1 MPAHAVFERML
12 SCLWWSTAASLC
24 YVPASFAQN
33 APHVTTF
40 ELTRNKPFVQVM
52 VNGKGPYR
60 FIVDTGTAGEAF
72 VSTSLADELH
82 LPVVGA
88 VHLTDPSHQG
98 GQQTQVVAIEDLE
111 VAGVEFKGVRAVRH
125 SLSQADGSCD
135 GLLGFG
141 LFRQY
146 LLTLDY
152 PRRQLSLAEGS
163 VTQDSGSGS
172 VLPFRTPYGI
182 PIISLK
188 IGDLELQAQVDS
200 GGTGLSIPDSF
211 ASRLKFG
218 VNPSLFGYGES
229 FSTRFELRSAQLAT
243 DVHLGDY
250 VFSQPFVE
258 IQSAFPLAN
267 LGSSAMQE
275 FALTF
280 DQKRGLVRFLSSA
293 QTHHLGATP
302 TATTLQHAPKEELPA
317 LALVPV
323 G

>member
-1 MPAHAVFERML
+1 MLCGVPVFA
-12 SCLWWSTAASLC
+12 T
-24 YVPASFAQN
+24 QN
-33 APHVTTF
+33 VLHVTSF
-40 ELTRNKPFVQVM
+40 ELTHDKPFVQVM

-72 VSTSLADELH
+72 VSSALADDLH

-98 GQQTQVVAIEDLE
+98 GQHVSVVAIETLN

-125 SLSQADGSCD
+125 ALSQADGSCD

-152 PRRQLSLAEGS
+152 PHRQLSLSEGAIA
-163 VTQDSGSGS
+163 QDAGGS
-172 VLPFRTPYGI
+172 VLPFQTPYGI

-188 IGDLELQAQVDS
+188 ISDLEMQAQIDS
-200 GGTGLSIPDSF
+200 GGTGLSIPDAF

-218 VNPSLFGYGES
+218 MDPTMFGFAESL
-229 FSTRFELRSAQLAT
+229 STRFVLRSAQLAG

-250 VFSQPFVE
+250 VFPRPFVE
-258 IQSAFPLAN
+258 IESAFPLAN
-267 LGSSAMQE
+267 LGSSAMQG
-275 FALTF
+275 FVLTF
-280 DQKRGLVRFLSSA
+280 DQKHGLVQFVSSE

-302 TATTLQHAPKEELPA
+302 TAVTLEHAPKEELPA